1 MEQQKPERRVIGQLE
16 DSKWTRYFLDAVQLP
31 CSRQKM
37 IKERRDELVQTVC
50 CMIERYTSSKKDLS
64 KGMTTVDAIER
75 LGVGY
80 LFEEEIRKFTD
91 VLIST
96 SIDKNDLAGVALRFR
111 LLRQHHYDITCEE
124 VLKSFKDEN
133 GEHFKDA
140 VQSDVSTLLSLYE
153 AAHLGKR
160 EEDSLT
166 AAIRFTSSCLSS
178 ISKANQLPHHVLE
191 RVRHALA
198 TPSQRR
204 MKRLEAKLYISIYE
218 KDDEGDQDILELAK
232 LDFHILQLMHRDEV
246 KSISLWYKDLNAGST
261 LGEYIRERP
270 VECYFWALGVFY
282 EPKYAKARMMFAKL
296 IKIFSFF
303 DDTFDSYGTL
313 EELRQFNLAVQ
324 RWDEEDAR
332 RIGKCYGYV
341 MSHLSNTLDQFVED
355 GASAIGIACT
365 KEIIKHVSGCMLQ
378 EVVWRDEGHVPPVH
392 DHLRIT
398 AISTF
403 YWALSCLS
411 FTGMDAGDDVFS
423 WAISFP
429 KIIENAAMVSRLMD
443 DISGHECEKERSNVA
458 TAVDCYIK
466 EHGVTVDQ
474 AKEALGGL
482 VEEQWRSI
490 NEEFLSNT
498 TVPVEVLTRVVNLAR
513 VMDCMYK
520 NLDGY
525 THSSETADPIDKLL
539 NSCVNH

>member
-246 KSISLWYKDLNAGST
+246 KSISLW
-261 LGEYIRERP
+261 
-270 VECYFWALGVFY
+270 
-282 EPKYAKARMMFAKL
+282 
-296 IKIFSFF
+296 
-303 DDTFDSYGTL
+303 
-313 EELRQFNLAVQ
+313 
-324 RWDEEDAR
+324 DEEDAR